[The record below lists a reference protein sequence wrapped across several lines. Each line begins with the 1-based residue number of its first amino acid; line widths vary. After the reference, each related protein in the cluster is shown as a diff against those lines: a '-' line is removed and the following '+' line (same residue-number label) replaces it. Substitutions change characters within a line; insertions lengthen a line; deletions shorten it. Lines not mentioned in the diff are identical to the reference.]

1 MPQQKKSP
9 IVPIMIVL
17 VCLSVMAGAGF
28 AFWWFL
34 IRTPEGPAPAPAYE
48 PPPLGDYTLTPPSPA
63 DGSPAPAM
71 APGSPDMAPGSPAMA
86 PGSPA
91 MAPGSPAMAPSP
103 WSPPAAAS
111 PIDYGSGVF
120 EPLRCLPDPTLGSS
134 VKAVNFWGAPVDEK
148 SEYRGGM
155 TGIGE
160 CCDFAKSKNMRGYV
174 YNSKTGECWTKNMTR
189 AAMADSRTQIMTT
202 GFDDN
207 VAVSFDSTQRG
218 KLTEGTITGWRNK
231 L

>member
-1 MPQQKKSP
+1 MPQQQRKSP

-34 IRTPEGPAPAPAYE
+34 IRTPGGGPAPAPAYE
-48 PPPLGDYTLTPPSPA
+48 PPPLGDYMLTSPSPA
-63 DGSPAPAM
+63 ADEAPAPADDSPAPAM
-71 APGSPDMAPGSPAMA
+71 APGAPAMA
-86 PGSPA
+86 PAPWSDSPA
-91 MAPGSPAMAPSP
+91 PA
-103 WSPPAAAS
+103 
-111 PIDYGSGVF
+111 IDYGGAEF
-120 EPLRCLPDPTLGSS
+120 DPLLCLPDPTLGSS
-134 VKAVNFWGAPVDEK
+134 VKGVNFWGAPVDDK

-155 TGIGE
+155 TGIGQ

-174 YNSKTGECWTKNMTR
+174 YNSKTGECWTKTMTR
-189 AAMADSRTQIMTT
+189 AAMADSKTQIVTS

-207 VAVSFDSTQRG
+207 VAVSFDSTQMP
-218 KLTEGTITGWRNK
+218 KLTEGTITDWRNK

>member
-17 VCLSVMAGAGF
+17 ICLSIMAGAGF

-34 IRTPEGPAPAPAYE
+34 IRTPDNAPAPAPAYE
-48 PPPLGDYTLTPPSPA
+48 PPPLGEYMLTPPAAAP
-63 DGSPAPAM
+63 GPEQESPAPA
-71 APGSPDMAPGSPAMA
+71 ASPGSPAMAPAPGSPAMA
-86 PGSPA
+86 PG
-91 MAPGSPAMAPSP
+91 P
-103 WSPPAAAS
+103 WSPAAS

-120 EPLRCLPDPTLGSS
+120 DPLLCLPDPTLGSF
-134 VKAVNFWGAPVDEK
+134 VKAVNFWGTPVDEK
-148 SEYRGGM
+148 SEYKGGM

-160 CCDFAKSKNMRGYV
+160 CCDFAKSKNMKGYV
-174 YNSKTGECWTKNMTR
+174 YNSKTGECWTKNMSRT
-189 AAMADSRTQIMTT
+189 AMADGKTQIMTT

-207 VAVSFDSTQRG
+207 VAVSFDSTQMG
-218 KLTEGTITGWRNK
+218 KLTEGTITDWRNK

>member
-9 IVPIMIVL
+9 IVPIVIVL

-34 IRTPEGPAPAPAYE
+34 IRTPDNGPAPAPAYE
-48 PPPLGDYTLTPPSPA
+48 PPPLGDYMLTSPSPA
-63 DGSPAPAM
+63 DDSPA
-71 APGSPDMAPGSPAMA
+71 
-86 PGSPA
+86 PA

-120 EPLRCLPDPTLGSS
+120 DPLRCLPDPTLGSS

-174 YNSKTGECWTKNMTR
+174 YNSKTGECWTKTMTR
-189 AAMADSRTQIMTT
+189 AAMADGRTHIMTT

-207 VAVSFDSTQRG
+207 VAVSFDSTQMG

>member
-1 MPQQKKSP
+1 
-9 IVPIMIVL
+9 MIVF
-17 VCLSVMAGAGF
+17 VCLSIMAGAGF

-48 PPPLGDYTLTPPSPA
+48 PPPLGEYMLTSPSPA
-63 DGSPAPAM
+63 EAPAPADDSPAPAM
-71 APGSPDMAPGSPAMA
+71 APGSPAAS
-86 PGSPA
+86 
-91 MAPGSPAMAPSP
+91 PGSPAMAPSP

-120 EPLRCLPDPTLGSS
+120 DPLLCLPDPTLGSF

-148 SEYRGGM
+148 SEYKGGM
-155 TGIGE
+155 TGVGE
-160 CCDFAKSKNMRGYV
+160 CCDLAKSKNMKGYV
-174 YNSKTGECWTKNMTR
+174 YNSKTGECWTKNMSR
-189 AAMADSRTQIMTT
+189 AAMADSKTQIMTT

-207 VAVSFDSTQRG
+207 VVVSFDSTQMP
-218 KLTEGTITGWRNK
+218 KLTEGTITDWRNK